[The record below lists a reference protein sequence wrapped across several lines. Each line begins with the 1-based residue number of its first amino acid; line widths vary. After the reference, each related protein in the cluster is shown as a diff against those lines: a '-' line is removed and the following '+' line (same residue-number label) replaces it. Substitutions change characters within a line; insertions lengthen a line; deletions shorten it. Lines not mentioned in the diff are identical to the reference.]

1 MGRTKSAACLRLV
14 TGRQVTPNVAVYSA
28 MSRRSGC
35 ARSASPLTTRNPRP
49 RAASARVPGGDPP
62 SMDRPR
68 AIVAKGKV
76 EVAQGV
82 DRMTD
87 WQRAVRWSAL
97 AP

>member
-1 MGRTKSAACLRLV
+1 MIVDAVGVSVAFALAGRGGERTVPLV
-14 TGRQVTPNVAVYSA
+14 H
-28 MSRRSGC
+28 
-35 ARSASPLTTRNPRP
+35 
-49 RAASARVPGGDPP
+49 
-62 SMDRPR
+62 DRPR

-97 AP
+97 APLRPGDLRPVVADSAT